1 MTNGQVSDSKGV
13 RPKSAPP
20 SKAPPEEQ
28 SVQNGDGSKN
38 SNKTDA
44 EILAELRA
52 EMSSKNKSRPV
63 SGRKKSAKKR
73 RKSSAN
79 VAQERHNSQADA
91 TCEDTFLGEDEVL
104 SGMDLMRVEGRGGE
118 TKLSPRVDPRKARM
132 RELAEK
138 RSVTL
143 PLVPHFTP

>member
-1 MTNGQVSDSKGV
+1 MTKGQEVNSKDA

-20 SKAPPEEQ
+20 SKAPPEDQ
-28 SVQNGDGSKN
+28 SVENGGSSKN

-52 EMSSKNKSRPV
+52 EMGSEKKKKNRPV
-63 SGRKKSAKKR
+63 SARKKSAKKR
-73 RKSSAN
+73 RKGSAN
-79 VAQERHNSQADA
+79 VTRERHNSQAD
-91 TCEDTFLGEDEVL
+91 TPCEDTILGEDEVS
-104 SGMDLMRVEGRGGE
+104 SGMDLMRIEGRGGE

-138 RSVTL
+138 RFVIP
-143 PLVPHFTP
+143 PLFTP